1 MKKMFVALCAL
12 LLVPTIVSAELI
24 SITELVQETPEA
36 WIEEIDVN
44 GKTISIDAPIYVP
57 EVEHVEVKRV
67 CRIQANEDK
76 LKTMLAH
83 DEDLLESSVKSTKI
97 IRKDGEKQFGD
108 DGFYTTTEVCLNH
121 GWSLDETELGQIY
134 AENQS
139 CSVLGL
145 KEQLESVFQ
154 SLYDDRIGMRIR
166 KIEVRSPFQKREK
179 GGWFEYGALTG
190 VGGYKLYINETVDGI
205 PLISNSYIGHFTSNC
220 ETKTGEAM
228 AFVNP
233 SISLLYFD
241 ETYNMFIANNVV
253 AEVEKVDEYF
263 DFCTFADIQSS
274 LKNEIESGNI
284 IRVYNVQFGYV
295 ICADSKEKYTKK
307 RGEETYILAP
317 AWVVQCS
324 YTGGK
329 AATEPYPELDG
340 ASADA
345 YDYEAKDLDLKTLL
359 INARTGEICDPYA
372 KGDQK
377 YYADQLM

>member
-1 MKKMFVALCAL
+1 MRSFFAVFCAL
-12 LLVPTIVSAELI
+12 LLMPTLASAELV
-24 SITELVQETPEA
+24 SITELAQETPNV
-36 WIEEIDVN
+36 WTEEIKVN
-44 GKTISIDAPIYVP
+44 GKTIGIDAPIYVP
-57 EVEHVEVKRV
+57 EVEYVEVKRV
-67 CRIQANEDK
+67 RRIQANVDK

-83 DEDLLESSVKSTKI
+83 DEDLLESSIKSTKI

-139 CSVLGL
+139 CSVLDL
-145 KEQLESVFQ
+145 EEQLESVFQ

-190 VGGYKLYINETVDGI
+190 VGGYKLYIDETIDGI
-205 PLISNSYIGHFTSNC
+205 PLISNSYIGHFTSDC

-241 ETYNMFIANNVV
+241 KTYNMFIANNVV
-253 AEVEKVDEYF
+253 AAMETAGEYS
-263 DFCTFADIQSS
+263 DFCTFADIQNS
-274 LKNEIESGNI
+274 LRKEIEDDNI
-284 IRVYNVQFGYV
+284 IHIYNIQFGYV
-295 ICADSKEKYTKK
+295 ICADGKEKYTKK
-307 RGEETYILAP
+307 RGEETYILVP

-340 ASADA
+340 ASTDA